1 MDVTVQFL
9 GGVGTVTGSKFLVR
23 SGDSRVLVDCG
34 MYQGLRELRRRNW
47 DDLDTDVRAID
58 AVVLTHAHLDH
69 CGYLPLLVKQGFR
82 GPILATEAT
91 IRLAEIVLRD
101 SAKLNEEDADY
112 AARKGFSKHRS
123 PAPLFALDDVE
134 AVLPLF
140 QQVPFAATTTVA
152 PGMKATLLPSGH
164 ILGSSIALIEAGGR
178 RVVFSGDLGRPGHP
192 LLVPPAPPPAADAIV
207 CESTYADR
215 EHSETGDEDLAAAI
229 LRTIGRG
236 GVVLIPAFAVDRTE
250 VVLMA
255 LRRLMQS
262 GRIPKVPVHVDSPMA
277 LRALDVYRDAVASG
291 ARDIRT
297 EVVASGEPFDPGDLR
312 FSRSA
317 QESMAINE
325 PREPCVIISAS
336 GMGTGGRVVHHLKH
350 LLPGRRNAVLLVGYQ
365 AVGTRGRD
373 LVEGARQLKMH
384 GQYVPVRAEVVSLG
398 GMSVHADADE
408 LMAWL
413 GSAPATPAAVYVV
426 HGEPESSRALIDRIR
441 TELDWVA
448 VAPRMGEIVSLGD

>member
-1 MDVTVQFL
+1 MDATVQFL

-23 SGDSRVLVDCG
+23 TDDARVLVDCG

-47 DDLDTDVRAID
+47 DDLDTDVPAID

-82 GPILATEAT
+82 GRILATEAT

-112 AARKGFSKHRS
+112 ASRKGFSKHRS
-123 PAPLFALDDVE
+123 PAPLFSQADVE

-140 QQVPFAATTTVA
+140 QEVPFSTVTEVA
-152 PGMKATLLPSGH
+152 PGVRATLLPSGH
-164 ILGSSIALIEAGGR
+164 ILGSSIALIEAGDR

-192 LLVPPAPPPAADAIV
+192 LLVPPCPPPAADAIV

-215 EHSETGDEDLAAAI
+215 EHSETGDQDLAEAI
-229 LRTIGRG
+229 VRTIGRG

-255 LRRLMQS
+255 LRRLMAT
-262 GRIPKVPVHVDSPMA
+262 GRIPRVPVHVDSPMA
-277 LRALDVYRDAVASG
+277 LRALDVYRDAVAAG
-291 ARDIRT
+291 APDIRK
-297 EVVASGEPFDPGDLR
+297 EVVADGEAFDPGDLR
-312 FSRSA
+312 VSRSA

-325 PREPCVIISAS
+325 PREPCIIISAS

-350 LLPGRRNAVLLVGYQ
+350 LLPGRRNAVILVGYQ

-373 LVEGARQLKMH
+373 LAEGARQLKMH
-384 GQYVPVRAEVVSLG
+384 GQYVPVRAEVVPLG
-398 GMSVHADADE
+398 GMSVHADAAE

-413 GSAPATPAAVYVV
+413 ASAPAPPDAVYVV
-426 HGEPESSRALIDRIR
+426 HGEPEASRALVDRIR
-441 TELDWVA
+441 DDLDWIA
-448 VAPRMGEIVSLGD
+448 VAPRMGEVVSLG